1 MLPSPERFLAI
12 RNRMQQIHRLLSL
25 AALSLFMS
33 ACGKDGGPTDPTGPA
48 PGELR
53 FEYSGAYTGT
63 FSVRGD
69 VRTGRVAA
77 AAVEYDDEDELYIVG
92 YRYPP
97 QGFAF
102 DDFGIVIPNPQV
114 GTIICTTM
122 ATCPVTHA
130 FVAFNA
136 TSPGSGYG
144 DATSLRVTISTL
156 RADSVKGT
164 FEMQVRMRESG
175 ATLSV
180 TNGGFSLPRLHF

>member
-1 MLPSPERFLAI
+1 MHNTRHLLAVAIVSITLAGCGDGKTPIVPTPE
-12 RNRMQQIHRLLSL
+12 
-25 AALSLFMS
+25 
-33 ACGKDGGPTDPTGPA
+33 GPA

-63 FSVRGD
+63 FSAMGD
-69 VRTGRVAA
+69 PRASRVAA
-77 AAVEYDDEDELYIVG
+77 AAVNYDDEEELYIVG

-97 QGFAF
+97 QGFDF
-102 DDFGIVIPNPQV
+102 DDFGIVVPNPQV
-114 GTIICTTM
+114 GTIDCATM
-122 ATCPVTHA
+122 TTCPVKHA

-144 DATSLRVTISTL
+144 DATSLRLTISTL

-164 FEMQVRMRESG
+164 FEMQVRMRDSG

-180 TNGGFSLPRLHF
+180 TKGGFSLPRFHF

>member
-1 MLPSPERFLAI
+1 MHKTRRILALTIVSITLMGCRDGKSPIEP
-12 RNRMQQIHRLLSL
+12 
-25 AALSLFMS
+25 
-33 ACGKDGGPTDPTGPA
+33 GPKGPA

-63 FSVRGD
+63 FSVMGD
-69 VRTGRVAA
+69 PRASRVAA
-77 AAVEYDDEDELYIVG
+77 AAVDYDGENELHIVG

-97 QGFAF
+97 QGFAY
-102 DDFGIVIPNPQV
+102 DDFGIVLPNPQV
-114 GTIICTTM
+114 GTIDCATM
-122 ATCPVTHA
+122 AACPVTHA

-144 DATSLRVTISTL
+144 DATSLRLTISTL
-156 RADSVKGT
+156 RADSVKGS

-180 TNGGFSLPRLHF
+180 TRGGFSVPRFHF

>member
-1 MLPSPERFLAI
+1 MYTTRRLLAVAI
-12 RNRMQQIHRLLSL
+12 LSL
-25 AALSLFMS
+25 ALTG
-33 ACGKDGGPTDPTGPA
+33 CGDGKTPIDPTPKGPA

-63 FSVRGD
+63 FSVMGD
-69 VRTGRVAA
+69 VRASRVAA
-77 AAVEYDDEDELYIVG
+77 AAVDYDGENELYIVG

-97 QGFAF
+97 QGFDF
-102 DDFGIVIPNPQV
+102 DDFGIVVPNPQV
-114 GTIICTTM
+114 GTINCTTM
-122 ATCPVTHA
+122 ASCPVKHA

-144 DATSLRVTISTL
+144 DATSLRLTISTL

-180 TNGGFSLPRLHF
+180 TNGGFSLPRLHL